1 VKKKRLNLHAMI
13 VTTFAV
19 AYKLSTNLWAGW

>member
-1 VKKKRLNLHAMI
+1 VKRNGLKLLAMI

-19 AYKLSTNLWAGW
+19 AYKLSTNLWADW